1 MPTRSALRCV
11 AILVL
16 IWSAPATAESQP
28 WTDPSRH
35 TQVFV
40 ETEPGVRLE
49 VLDWGGTGQ
58 AVLLLAG
65 HGDTAHIF
73 DDFAPG
79 LTGAFHV
86 LGVTRRGFGSS
97 SQPRQ
102 GYDLTTMVR
111 DIQRIIDVL
120 NLHRVDLVG
129 HSIAGDEMT
138 RFALTH
144 PDRVDKLVYLEAAY
158 DRVEARRVESKFP
171 QIPPQAQEEGSPEAI
186 RSWVGQTLILMPEA
200 EIRATRVFGADGQ
213 FVRQVTPDSIAA
225 EVATMVEHPDYASI
239 RAPVLAIYTVYDNP
253 AELAPRYKIA
263 SPETR
268 QALDQV
274 FALWQT
280 FAGSQRD
287 SFRMSLPHA
296 HIVEIRG
303 ASHYCFISN
312 RKQVTR
318 AVLSFLGRSPQ

>member
-1 MPTRSALRCV
+1 MPTCSAIRCV
-11 AILVL
+11 ATLLL
-16 IWSAPATAESQP
+16 IWSFPATADTQP
-28 WTDPSRH
+28 WTDPSKH
-35 TQVFV
+35 TRIFV

-79 LTGAFHV
+79 LTKEFHV
-86 LGVTRRGFGSS
+86 LGITRRGFGSS

-111 DIQRIIDVL
+111 DIQRIVDVL
-120 NLHRVDLVG
+120 NLRRVDLVG

-138 RFALTH
+138 RFALTY
-144 PDRVDKLVYLEAAY
+144 PDRVGKLVYLEAAY

-171 QIPPQAQEEGSPEAI
+171 QIPSQGQEAGSAETI
-186 RSWVGQTLILMPEA
+186 RSWIGQTEILMPEA
-200 EIRATRVFGADGQ
+200 EIRATRVFGADGEL
-213 FVRQVTPDSIAA
+213 VRQVTPDSITAKVAA
-225 EVATMVEHPDYASI
+225 MVEHPDYASI
-239 RAPVLAIYTVYDNP
+239 RPPVLAIYAVYENP

-280 FAGSQRD
+280 FAGSQRA
-287 SFRMSLPHA
+287 SFRRSMPHA
-296 HIVEIRG
+296 RIIEIHG

-312 RKQVTR
+312 REQVTR
-318 AVLSFLGRSPQ
+318 AVLSFLGRSPR